1 MRPDITVFGRF
12 TYLITEVV
20 WGAIA
25 FGLLRRTNS
34 TRKALRVCLL
44 LYPFAYAWDR
54 YTLEVGVFDIPLR
67 TGIEIAGIPLEEH
80 LFMFVVPSMV
90 VGTSELL
97 EEFAETGD
105 EREMCQS

>member
-1 MRPDITVFGRF
+1 VRPDISVFGRY
-12 TYLITEVV
+12 TYLLTELL
-20 WGAIA
+20 WGAVA
-25 FGLLRRTNS
+25 LTLLRRTNS
-34 TRKALRVCLL
+34 TRKALRVSLV

-90 VGTSELL
+90 VGTAEAL
-97 EEFAETGD
+97 EEG
-105 EREMCQS
+105 